1 MFDNKISTPPTGHR
15 LKPGA
20 KVILLL
26 VVGAALFFGFRT
38 AVSRGWIP
46 APGIAKAL
54 VPSKAALPDLKEAVV
69 ANVEPAPFPEA
80 ASASVK
86 APLIRTEIWAWNAQM
101 NYIYANGGPDT
112 TRNSLMEKHGANVKL
127 IRQDDTSQM
136 QNDLIAC
143 AKEPHDGSGQCF
155 AGVNPQLKK
164 LDNGAGEYIAQVIG
178 STGYSRGEDKLMA
191 PPEWKS
197 NAQAAKGGLVA
208 GVLRDGDWNIAMKW
222 AADNQ
227 IKND

>member
-20 KVILLL
+20 KIILLL
-26 VVGAALFFGFRT
+26 TVGAVLFFGFRT
-38 AVSRGWIP
+38 AVSRGWMP

-54 VPSKAALPDLKEAVV
+54 IPTKAALPDLKEAVV

-101 NYIYANGGPDT
+101 NYIYANGGPET
-112 TRNSLMEKHGANVKL
+112 TRNSLMEKHSANVKL

-143 AKEPHDGSGQCF
+143 AKELHDGASQCS
-155 AGVNPQLKK
+155 ARSEERRVGK
-164 LDNGAGEYIAQVIG
+164 ECR
-178 STGYSRGEDKLMA
+178 SRWS
-191 PPEWKS
+191 PYH
-197 NAQAAKGGLVA
+197 
-208 GVLRDGDWNIAMKW
+208 
-222 AADNQ
+222 
-227 IKND
+227 

>member
-26 VVGAALFFGFRT
+26 VVGAVLFFGFRT

-54 VPSKAALPDLKEAVV
+54 IPTKTALPDLKEAVV

-86 APLIRTEIWAWNAQM
+86 SPLIRTELWAWNAQM
-101 NYIYANGGPDT
+101 NYIYANGGPAT
-112 TRNSLMEKHGANVKL
+112 TRNSLMGKHK
-127 IRQDDTSQM
+127 
-136 QNDLIAC
+136 
-143 AKEPHDGSGQCF
+143 
-155 AGVNPQLKK
+155 VNPQP
-164 LDNGAGEYIAQVIG
+164 I
-178 STGYSRGEDKLMA
+178 R
-191 PPEWKS
+191 
-197 NAQAAKGGLVA
+197 
-208 GVLRDGDWNIAMKW
+208 
-222 AADNQ
+222 
-227 IKND
+227 

>member
-20 KVILLL
+20 KIILLL
-26 VVGAALFFGFRT
+26 VVGAVLFFGFRT

-69 ANVEPAPFPEA
+69 ANVEPAPFPDA
-80 ASASVK
+80 ATASVK

-101 NYIYANGGPDT
+101 NYIYANGGPET

-127 IRQDDTSQM
+127 LRQDDTSQM

-143 AKEPHDGSGQCF
+143 AKELHDGASQCSSGAKGQ
-155 AGVNPQLKK
+155 A
-164 LDNGAGEYIAQVIG
+164 DG
-178 STGYSRGEDKLMA
+178 STAMESRRTGSQGR
-191 PPEWKS
+191 P
-197 NAQAAKGGLVA
+197 GGWSTSRRRLEYRHEV
-208 GVLRDGDWNIAMKW
+208 GRG
-222 AADNQ
+222 
-227 IKND
+227 